1 MLRSLRDGAKHG
13 FLKYILLG
21 FLVLAGGGLV
31 LTDVG
36 GFFRGGVAA
45 DDVAKI
51 GELKISAREFD
62 RNVRRYLAQQG
73 VGPEA
78 AYRYGIID
86 QLLESEINARLLTIN
101 SHELGLK
108 VSDEQL
114 KHELMEL
121 TEVMAQS
128 EESRKL
134 ALQRI
139 LQQQGISEKEFLRS
153 LRQET
158 SNSLFKNA
166 LLGGTGIVPRIM
178 TSILYQYEN
187 ETRDAGGI
195 ILTNDQIKD
204 VEQPTEEQLQSYY
217 EATKASFLIPETRT
231 ITIATLNEEMV
242 KDRIEITDEE
252 LQQDYEANI
261 ESFTV
266 PERRLIEQTVA
277 SNEEQATKILAEM
290 ESGKTLREATKAV
303 TGDES
308 AYQALDEFEQS
319 GLLEDVAQPVFTAK
333 INEPVGPVETPLG
346 WHVLQVT
353 KIIAP
358 ESIPFDQVKDDLK
371 NDLLSSRL
379 TDVLMDTANEMDDRL
394 AGGEELETIVADMG
408 LTTEKIGPMKETG
421 VTPDDK
427 KDDLLKSYQQDRV
440 DILDTAFSFDA
451 GETAPVMELQDGNY
465 IAVRVDSVTPQSY
478 EEYDSVKDELAKQWI
493 DQQKSL
499 TNQAQA
505 QDLLAEIKDGL
516 DFGEAAK
523 KAGVSIKT
531 YKDVKRR
538 DPGDTKLPIQALDQ
552 LFALPEG
559 ETLLSPY
566 NDGYILLNVSAV
578 NLPDFAKADAEGIST
593 IEESLLRVLPT
604 EAFNQYMNVLNQKE
618 KVKINRR
625 LLDQMYGVNNEGS

>member
-36 GFFRGGVAA
+36 GFFRGGVSAN
-45 DDVAKI
+45 DVAKI
-51 GELKISAREFD
+51 GELKITAPEFD
-62 RNVRRYLAQQG
+62 RNVRRYLSQQG
-73 VGPEA
+73 VAPEA

-86 QLLESEINARLLTIN
+86 QLLESEINARLLTLN
-101 SHELGLK
+101 SYELGLK
-108 VSDEQL
+108 VSDDQL
-114 KHELMEL
+114 RQELMEL

-158 SNSLFKNA
+158 SNSMFKNA
-166 LLGGTGIVPRIM
+166 LLGGTGVAPRIM
-178 TSILYQYEN
+178 TSVLYQYEN

-195 ILTNDQIKD
+195 ILTNDTVTDI
-204 VEQPTEEQLQSYY
+204 EQPSEDQLRSYY
-217 EATKASFLIPETRT
+217 EANRSSYLIPETRT

-242 KDRIEITDEE
+242 KDLIEITDEE

-266 PERRLIEQTVA
+266 PERRLIEQSIVD
-277 SNEEQATKILAEM
+277 NEEDAAKILAEM
-290 ESGKTLREATKAV
+290 ESGKILREATKAV
-303 TGDES
+303 TGSES
-308 AYQALDEFEQS
+308 AYQAPDEFEQT
-319 GLLEDVAQPVFTAK
+319 GLLEDVAEPVFAARLNT
-333 INEPVGPVETPLG
+333 PVGPVETPLG
-346 WHVLQVT
+346 WHVLNVT

-358 ESIPFDQVKDDLK
+358 ESIPFEQVKGDLK
-371 NDLLSSRL
+371 NDLLGDRL

-394 AGGEELETIVADMG
+394 ASGEELEKIVADMG

-427 KDDLLKSYQQDRV
+427 KDDLLKSYQSDRV
-440 DILDTAFSFDA
+440 EILDTAFSFDA
-451 GETAPVMELQDGNY
+451 GETAPVMELQDGRY
-465 IAVRVDSVTPQSY
+465 IAVRVDDVTPQSHKD
-478 EEYDSVKDELAKQWI
+478 YDSVKDELAKQWVN
-493 DQQKSL
+493 QQKSL
-499 TNQAQA
+499 TNQAKA
-505 QDLLAEIKDGL
+505 QDLLAEIKGGL
-516 DFGEAAK
+516 TFSEAAK
-523 KAGVSIKT
+523 KAGVGIKT
-531 YKDVKRR
+531 YKGIKRR
-538 DPGDTKLPIQALDQ
+538 DPGDTKLPVQALDQ
-552 LFALPEG
+552 LFALKQG
-559 ETLLSPY
+559 ETLLAPY

-578 NLPDFAKADAEGIST
+578 NLPDFAKADADSIAK
-593 IEESLLRVLPT
+593 IEDALVRVLPT
-604 EAFNQYMNVLNQKE
+604 EAFNQYMNVLNQRE